1 MRRLILLLW
10 CAAALVAEQDPR
22 VGVWKLDVAQSRFRP
37 GPAPKSE
44 IVTVTQEGD
53 WIITRSEGV
62 EADGSKFS
70 HSKRYKRDGKEHKI
84 SSPEY
89 DTFQVMVRTPFDSDA
104 LYRKKG
110 KVMLSGRSVVSP
122 DRLTWT
128 LITTGMDG
136 KHKPV
141 ENRIVYRRT
150 DSIR

>member
-1 MRRLILLLW
+1 MKRLTTLLFS
-10 CAAALVAEQDPR
+10 ALVLLAEQDPR
-22 VGVWKLDVAQSRFRP
+22 VGVWKLDVAESRFRP

-44 IVTVTQEGD
+44 TVTVTQEGD
-53 WIITRSEGV
+53 WIVTRSEGV

-89 DTFQVMVRTPFDSDA
+89 DTFQVMVRTPYDSDA

-122 DRLTWT
+122 DRRTWT

-141 ENRIVYRRT
+141 ANRIVYRRA